1 MTKGGDMRR
10 RCFLLSLALPMLPA
24 ASGCS
29 SRRFGLGRGVPG
41 PMGAEGAT
49 IGRNLHRMP
58 AGRAIPPTGLGVD
71 LVDSHPAAESMDGR
85 FDTAVEPAS
94 GGRADASRDG
104 RFGPY

>member
-1 MTKGGDMRR
+1 MRR
-10 RCFLLSLALPMLPA
+10 RCFLLGLALPMLPI

-49 IGRNLHRMP
+49 IGRNLKRMP
-58 AGRAIPPTGLGVD
+58 AGQVIPPTGLGVD
-71 LVDSHPAAESMDGR
+71 LVDSQPASESMERR

-94 GGRADASRDG
+94 GGRADVSRDG
-104 RFGPY
+104 RSGSN